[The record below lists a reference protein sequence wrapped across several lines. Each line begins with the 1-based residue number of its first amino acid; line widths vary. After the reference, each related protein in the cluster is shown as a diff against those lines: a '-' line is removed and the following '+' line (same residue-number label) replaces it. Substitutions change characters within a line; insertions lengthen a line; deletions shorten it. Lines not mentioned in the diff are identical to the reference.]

1 MTISSKPG
9 NTALAFRNIRDIMK
23 LLPHR
28 YPFLLIDRVTKLEL
42 GKFVEAYKCVSVNEP
57 YFQGHFPDLPVMPGV
72 LTLEAM
78 AQAGGILVLSD
89 LDEDFLV
96 EHIFLFSGIERV
108 KFRRPVYPGD
118 RLDMHCELVRQKM
131 KIWKMKA
138 TATVEGVLACEAELT
153 AALMRK
159 ADI

>member
-1 MTISSKPG
+1 MTTSSKPG
-9 NTALAFRNIRDIMK
+9 NAAVGYRNVRDIMK

-28 YPFLLIDRVTKLEL
+28 YPFLLIDRVIRIES
-42 GKFVEAYKCVSVNEP
+42 GKFVDAYKCVSVNEP

-72 LTLEAM
+72 LTLEAL
-78 AQAGGILVLSD
+78 AQAGGVLVLSD

-96 EHIFLFSGIERV
+96 DNIFLFSGIEKV

-118 RLDMHCELVRQKM
+118 RLDMRCELVKQKM
-131 KIWKMKA
+131 RIWKMKG
-138 TATVEGVLACEAELT
+138 TATVDGVLACEAELT